1 MGFRAAEGYATLEL
15 WQDVLDELSDMPR
28 VFRISPAVLRLELR
42 ACAATGEWERGETVA
57 GRLGTMGTL
66 DRMMAAGFHAVQGRE
81 LLRQGRRKE
90 ALLVLRRAVKSWPS
104 CKEMVLKDPELVAAM
119 I

>member
-1 MGFRAAEGYATLEL
+1 
-15 WQDVLDELSDMPR
+15 
-28 VFRISPAVLRLELR
+28 
-42 ACAATGEWERGETVA
+42 
-57 GRLGTMGTL
+57 MGTL